1 MTSFAPP
8 LRGNAALAALVL
20 GAAAH
25 ASWFDLPSG
34 GASFKL
40 LKLDAHPATLA
51 LSGAGAGL
59 GSIDPV
65 RNAAIDSVS
74 TATLSAGYGRTY
86 SRLDGSLQQVAWA
99 LPWGSWSWNAT
110 ARFQGFEDIPG
121 RDDEGRSTG
130 TYAASAWALDAGL
143 SAPLP
148 LEGLRVGAG
157 LGAGMDMVAE
167 ANAFAGWLSLGATY
181 RPRDARWSTGFAL
194 RNLGMGTTHAK
205 ELPAIAQIGGV
216 WRQPLGNWTLVPMAD
231 AKWVADED
239 IQFPIALEARW
250 SVLAMRAG
258 YVLGREEF
266 LPSVGLGL
274 DWENWILDAGTGW
287 HDALGFAPSLRL
299 GIRI

>member
-1 MTSFAPP
+1 MSSF
-8 LRGNAALAALVL
+8 RRIRENAVVAALVL
-20 GAAAH
+20 AAAVQ
-25 ASWFDLPSG
+25 ASWIDLPSD

-51 LSGAGAGL
+51 LSGAGTGL

-65 RNAAIDSVS
+65 RNAAIDSIS
-74 TATLSAGYGRTY
+74 TATLSAGYGRTF

-99 LPWGSWSWNAT
+99 LPWGAWNWNAT
-110 ARFQGFEDIPG
+110 ARFQGFENIPG
-121 RDDEGRSTG
+121 RDEEDRSTG

-143 SAPLP
+143 SAPLF

-157 LGAGMDMVAE
+157 LGAGMDMVAD
-167 ANAFAGWLSLGATY
+167 ANAFAGWMDLGATY
-181 RPRDARWSTGFAL
+181 RPRDARWSTGLAL

-205 ELPAIAQIGGV
+205 DLPAIIQIGGA
-216 WRQPLGNWTLVPMAD
+216 WRQPLGSWTLVPMAD

-250 SVLAMRAG
+250 SVLALRTG
-258 YVLGREEF
+258 YVLGREES
-266 LPSVGLGL
+266 LPSFGLGL
-274 DWENWILDAGTGW
+274 DWEDWILDAGTSW
-287 HDALGFAPSLRL
+287 HEALGFAPALRL

>member
-1 MTSFAPP
+1 MSSIRRI
-8 LRGNAALAALVL
+8 RGKAAVAALVL
-20 GAAAH
+20 GAAAQ
-25 ASWFDLPSG
+25 ASWIDLPSG

-40 LKLDAHPATLA
+40 LKLDAHPASLA
-51 LSGAGAGL
+51 LSGAGTGL

-74 TATLSAGYGRTY
+74 TATLSAGYGRTF

-99 LPWGSWSWNAT
+99 LPWGAWNWNAT
-110 ARFQGFEDIPG
+110 ARFQGFENIPG
-121 RDDEGRSTG
+121 RDEEDRSTG

-143 SAPLP
+143 SAPLL

-157 LGAGMDMVAE
+157 MGVGMDMVAD
-167 ANAFAGWLSLGATY
+167 ADAFAGWMDLGATY
-181 RPRDARWSTGFAL
+181 RPRDARWSAGLAL

-205 ELPAIAQIGGV
+205 DLPAIVQIGGV
-216 WRQPLGNWTLVPMAD
+216 WRQPLGSWTLVPMAD

-250 SVLAMRAG
+250 SVLALRTG
-258 YVLGREEF
+258 YVLGREEA
-266 LPSVGLGL
+266 LPSFGLGL
-274 DWENWILDAGTGW
+274 DWEDWILDAGTSW
-287 HDALGFAPSLRL
+287 HEALGFAPALRL